1 MENNKEFIS
10 FFKNKLTRELSIYSI
25 FDEIENEF
33 VLTELF
39 KLSCKYRYI
48 KNFESKK
55 IDRISEYNMFKD
67 FDQINLN
74 SDFKKLEVL
83 YYSINKKNSISDE
96 KKNKIYNILIEN
108 TKIDKTNLEVKKAL
122 ISNKTIIN
130 QEKFI
135 DFSEEK
141 FDHISRHYFCLIDAK
156 LNLKKVSYDNI
167 LFFNEKE
174 VENKNI
180 IMIDTIFK
188 TSNIYL
194 NIDISQDID
203 YLTKYLKMV
212 KEKYKSDNLDK
223 HNNKFHLLDKF
234 DIKKKNG
241 LLGDLLYIFDCRLL
255 GLNYSFIKSK
265 LSYYHDFGINTDTI
279 KKYESIIEK
288 LIIKKE
294 FENILCI

>member
-10 FFKNKLTRELSIYSI
+10 FFKNKLTRKLSIYSI

-55 IDRISEYNMFKD
+55 IDRLSKYNMFKD

-74 SDFKKLEVL
+74 SDFRKLEVL
-83 YYSINKKNSISDE
+83 YYSINKKNSMSDE

-108 TKIDKTNLEVKKAL
+108 TKIDEENLEVKKAFNT
-122 ISNKTIIN
+122 NKKIIN

-135 DFSEEK
+135 DFSKEK

-156 LNLKKVSYDNI
+156 LNLKKVLYDNI
-167 LFFNEKE
+167 LFINKKQ
-174 VENKNI
+174 VDNKNI
-180 IMIDTIFK
+180 IMLDTIFK
-188 TSNIYL
+188 TSNVYL
-194 NIDISQDID
+194 NIDISQDMD
-203 YLTKYLKMV
+203 YLTEYLKMV
-212 KEKYKSDNLDK
+212 KAKYKSDNLDK

-234 DIKKKNG
+234 DIKKRNG

-255 GLNYSFIKSK
+255 GFPYAFIETK
-265 LSYYHDFGINTDTI
+265 LSYYHNFGINPDTI